1 MAEVGSGKVK
11 HRENWQLVLY
21 ASFVAQMLCIT
32 GFSVSIPFV
41 PLYLIEELHVGSV
54 GEAGLWSGA
63 MAAGGSIVMG
73 VMAPIWGTLADRYGR
88 KSMVLRAMFG
98 GCLIIAL
105 MPLTGSVWVLFGL
118 RLLQGA
124 FTGTVPANIAL
135 VASVTPKERAGYAL
149 GIMQTAVFTGSSIGP
164 LVGGALADLIG
175 YRMTFFITSLM
186 LGLGGVIV
194 FFFVNEKF
202 VPVKPDPNAPK
213 FNIVQGYKLMFSQK
227 TFVATLL
234 ILSLVQFANS
244 VIVPVLALFIQ
255 VLNGTPEGASTLAG
269 LELGITGIA
278 SACSAVFA
286 GRLSDKYGHRRVLF
300 ISALASACLYF
311 PQAIVGNVWELLVLR
326 GMMGLF
332 FGGII
337 PSANALIS
345 QQIPEGRKG
354 AAYGMVNGIN
364 SIGFAAGPVSGAL
377 IAAVLSTRAVFV
389 VTGTIL
395 LFAAFYIRRVLAHPA
410 QEPFEVEADSSDKLA
425 GTN

>member
-1 MAEVGSGKVK
+1 MVEVGSGRVK
-11 HRENWQLVLY
+11 KKENWQLILY
-21 ASFVAQMLCIT
+21 ASFVAQMLSIT
-32 GFSVSIPFV
+32 GFSVSLPFIPLF
-41 PLYLIEELHVGSV
+41 LIKELHVPSV

-63 MAAGGSIVMG
+63 MAAVSSITMG
-73 VMAPIWGTLADRYGR
+73 VLAPIWGSLADRYGR
-88 KSMVLRAMFG
+88 KSMVLRAMIG
-98 GCLIIAL
+98 GSVIIAL
-105 MPLTGSVWVLFGL
+105 MSITGNVWVLFGL
-118 RLLQGA
+118 RVLQGA

-164 LVGGALADLIG
+164 LIGGTLADLTG
-175 YRMTFFITSLM
+175 YRMTFVITSFA
-186 LGLGGVIV
+186 LGLAAVIV
-194 FFFVNEKF
+194 FFFVHEDF
-202 VPVKPDPNAPK
+202 VPVAPEPNARK
-213 FNIVQGYKLMFSQK
+213 LNIIQRYRVMFSQR

-255 VLNGTPEGASTLAG
+255 VLNGNSEGAATLAG

-278 SACSAVFA
+278 SACSAALA
-286 GRLSDKYGHRRVLF
+286 GRLSDRYGHRRVLF

-311 PQAIVGNVWELLVLR
+311 PQALVGNVWELLILR

-364 SIGFAAGPVSGAL
+364 SLGFAAGPVTGAL
-377 IAAVLSTRAVFV
+377 IAALLSTRAVFV
-389 VTGTIL
+389 VTGGL
-395 LFAAFYIRRVLAHPA
+395 LLGAAFYIRRVLATPA
-410 QEPFEVEADSSDKLA
+410 QEAAESEEESDHLA
-425 GTN
+425 GAS

>member
-1 MAEVGSGKVK
+1 
-11 HRENWQLVLY
+11 
-21 ASFVAQMLCIT
+21 
-32 GFSVSIPFV
+32 
-41 PLYLIEELHVGSV
+41 
-54 GEAGLWSGA
+54 
-63 MAAGGSIVMG
+63 
-73 VMAPIWGTLADRYGR
+73 
-88 KSMVLRAMFG
+88 
-98 GCLIIAL
+98 
-105 MPLTGSVWVLFGL
+105 VLFGL

-164 LVGGALADLIG
+164 LVGGALADLFG
-175 YRMTFFITSLM
+175 YRPTFFITSLM

-194 FFFVNEKF
+194 LFFVHENF
-202 VPVKPDPNAPK
+202 VPVKPDPNAPRL
-213 FNIVQGYKLMFSQK
+213 NIVQSYKLMFSQR

-255 VLNGTPEGASTLAG
+255 VLNGSSDGAATLAG

-278 SACSAVFA
+278 SACSAAFA

-300 ISALASACLYF
+300 ISALAAACLYF
-311 PQAIVGNVWELLVLR
+311 PQAIVGNVWELLILR
-326 GMMGLF
+326 GFMGLF

-354 AAYGMVNGIN
+354 AAYGLVNGIN

-377 IAAVLSTRAVFV
+377 IAAILSTRAVFV
-389 VTGTIL
+389 VTGVIL
-395 LFAAFYIRRVLAHPA
+395 LGAAFYIRRVLARPSH
-410 QEPFEVEADSSDKLA
+410 EAEELEEISSDKIA
-425 GTN
+425 GAN